1 LAISYFPLSDIG
13 VIGNSNDSGKDGWQR
28 SFLKYAKNKNV
39 KVLSL
44 DDVYGVDNLIF
55 ISLEFDKIVN
65 PENFKSS
72 RLYNIHFSLLPKYKG
87 MYTSVWPILN
97 GDEFTGVTLHQIDRG
112 IDTGDIIDQ
121 LTIKLS
127 PSDRSFDCYTKYI
140 EAAKDLLSKNF
151 VDLINGELKSFPQPS
166 FRSSYFSKGSI
177 DFSKISIDFNKS
189 AWEVQ
194 RQVYAFSFR
203 PYQLV
208 KFGGRIISDVVIL
221 DERST
226 SKPGSII
233 EEEKFYVKVSTID
246 YDVNLIFEGL
256 EFFLNKIE
264 LSSIEEI
271 KSCFLRAVGVNDKN
285 NVGWSPIIVA
295 AYYGRR
301 DVVEWLLESGA
312 NINDRNYKGT
322 TVLMYAKD
330 YALKSKDSGFFQF
343 VLSKGADID
352 ALDYSGKSLFDYVS
366 DADIELLGIK
376 K

>member
-1 LAISYFPLSDIG
+1 
-13 VIGNSNDSGKDGWQR
+13 
-28 SFLKYAKNKNV
+28 
-39 KVLSL
+39 
-44 DDVYGVDNLIF
+44 
-55 ISLEFDKIVN
+55 
-65 PENFKSS
+65 
-72 RLYNIHFSLLPKYKG
+72 
-87 MYTSVWPILN
+87 
-97 GDEFTGVTLHQIDRG
+97 
-112 IDTGDIIDQ
+112 
-121 LTIKLS
+121 
-127 PSDRSFDCYTKYI
+127 
-140 EAAKDLLSKNF
+140 
-151 VDLINGELKSFPQPS
+151 
-166 FRSSYFSKGSI
+166 
-177 DFSKISIDFNKS
+177 
-189 AWEVQ
+189 

-301 DVVEWLLESGA
+301 DVVE
-312 NINDRNYKGT
+312 
-322 TVLMYAKD
+322 
-330 YALKSKDSGFFQF
+330 
-343 VLSKGADID
+343 
-352 ALDYSGKSLFDYVS
+352 
-366 DADIELLGIK
+366 
-376 K
+376 